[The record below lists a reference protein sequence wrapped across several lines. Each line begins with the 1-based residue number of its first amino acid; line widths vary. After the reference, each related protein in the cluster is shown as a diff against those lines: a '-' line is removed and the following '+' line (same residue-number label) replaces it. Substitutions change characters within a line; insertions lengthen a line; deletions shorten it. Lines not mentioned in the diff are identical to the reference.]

1 MIPKPQSW
9 GLINFIPFLNTDK
22 TDKTLTNLYTTLRNN
37 HWVNKSLRIKYGK
50 FYILFTYV

>member
-1 MIPKPQSW
+1 MFFIPSIEFNLNKKAKHRMIPKPQSW

-37 HWVNKSLRIKYGK
+37 H
-50 FYILFTYV
+50 